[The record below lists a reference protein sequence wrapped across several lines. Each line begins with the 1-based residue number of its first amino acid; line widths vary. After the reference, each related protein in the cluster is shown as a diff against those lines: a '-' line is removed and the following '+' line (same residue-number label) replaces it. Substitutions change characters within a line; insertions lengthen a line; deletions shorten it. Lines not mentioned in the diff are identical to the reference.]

1 MSWYCTCSTLCTK
14 TRLLQ
19 IIKVWACSHS
29 GLVCCFNSQHFRE
42 VVARL
47 QLRYNVVYMYAYKQE
62 LLVLYTLAVTIL
74 LKVQEIPGP
83 MNTTSRELDQTFPFI
98 KVCTHETSALS
109 RNTTPQKII
118 LCDLHTIK
126 YSNTCTPYRKIDV
139 QGKFPQTKIFVGNSH
154 CVYLLTENSIYRVKY
169 TCSVSV
175 TC

>member
-1 MSWYCTCSTLCTK
+1 MSWYLVTMQYQLVLCTK

-62 LLVLYTLAVTIL
+62 LLVLYTCTLAVTIL

-83 MNTTSRELDQTFPFI
+83 INTTSRELDQTFPFI

-109 RNTTPQKII
+109 RNTTPQKI
-118 LCDLHTIK
+118 CDLHK
-126 YSNTCTPYRKIDV
+126 
-139 QGKFPQTKIFVGNSH
+139 
-154 CVYLLTENSIYRVKY
+154 L
-169 TCSVSV
+169 
-175 TC
+175 